1 MVACAQ
7 ATHNGNP
14 ADDSPRDVG
23 WVNGYHGLAR
33 AFVRVSMD
41 AATPHWHRS
50 RMLEIDV
57 ESGRDGSVSI
67 AGAAAATAGDI
78 VLSLQDGSK
87 LEMRSVPEFD
97 RNLNFA
103 MSQPAEDAVEA
114 SQYPD
119 SPAKEFIAKV
129 ESGEE
134 PAAVLPPYDPAAE
147 TSTA

>member
-1 MVACAQ
+1 VVACAQ

-78 VLSLQDGSK
+78 VLSASAPGIAPVQLTIPVSTS
-87 LEMRSVPEFD
+87 LELLPRPVAS
-97 RNLNFA
+97 N
-103 MSQPAEDAVEA
+103 AV
-114 SQYPD
+114 
-119 SPAKEFIAKV
+119 
-129 ESGEE
+129 
-134 PAAVLPPYDPAAE
+134 
-147 TSTA
+147 